1 MPHWNAEGRENE
13 LNISVIF
20 LLLREAKKKVVTK
33 IIQQKV
39 DKNPMFQG
47 SAESNQVEVS
57 LLFLA
62 VLSVCF
68 PGLGAAP

>member
-1 MPHWNAEGRENE
+1 
-13 LNISVIF
+13 
-20 LLLREAKKKVVTK
+20 
-33 IIQQKV
+33 
-39 DKNPMFQG
+39 MFQG
-47 SAESNQVEVS
+47 LAESNQVEVS